1 MNMTKKL
8 WKKTAVAGLAL
19 TMALGGATAAFADGK
34 GKGHDKD
41 HDKDRYESSKNN
53 KSNSKG
59 KGNISININFKD
71 MNKKELE
78 WALKSIINLASKG
91 VFNGYEDGTFKPNQT
106 ISRIEAITA
115 AVRLMGLKDKAESQ
129 EEMSANLNFK
139 DADKLQKKY
148 PWAVGYVAVAL
159 ENDLFSENEEMIQP
173 EKAADRLWATTL
185 LVKALKLEGEAKAKM
200 NTKLTFKDA
209 REVPAGSVGYVAVAI
224 EKGLVKG
231 YSNNT
236 FRPNQPV
243 TRAELAALLDRTGD
257 QMPDNTA
264 VAGTLSAVNASA
276 LSIKK
281 NDGTQVTLAL
291 DPNAFIFR
299 GGIKSPVSALVVG
312 DEIVVRSYN
321 NAIIFVDVTKPYTAS
336 TTPPANVTFVD
347 AGKINSTTLN
357 AQGRLA
363 TISISKE
370 VNGQAQVTI
379 YNVAD
384 NVTITGNASQLV
396 QNQAVEL
403 KGSNQI
409 VTSIEIK

>member
-8 WKKTAVAGLAL
+8 WKNTAVAGLAM

-34 GKGHDKD
+34 GHG

-53 KSNSKG
+53 KSKSKG
-59 KGNISININFKD
+59 KGRFEININFND
-71 MNKKELE
+71 VNKKELQ
-78 WALKSIINLASKG
+78 WALKSIISLASKG
-91 VFNGYEDGTFKPNQT
+91 VFNGYEDGTFQPNKT

-115 AVRLMGLKDKAESQ
+115 AVRLMGLKEKAESQ
-129 EEMSANLNFK
+129 EEMSSELNFK
-139 DADKLQKKY
+139 DADKLEKKY

-159 ENDLFSENEEMIQP
+159 ENDLFAESEEMIQP

-185 LVKALKLEGEAKAKM
+185 LVKALKLEGDAKAKM

-209 REVPAGSVGYVAVAI
+209 REIPAGSVGYVAVAI

-231 YSNNT
+231 YENNT

-243 TRAELAALLDRTGD
+243 TRAELAALLDRTGE

-264 VAGTLSAVNASA
+264 IAGTLTAVNASA

-299 GGIKSPVSALVVG
+299 GGVKSPANALVVG
-312 DEIVVRSYN
+312 DEIVVRAYN
-321 NAIIFVDVTKPYTAS
+321 NAIIFVDVTKPYTAP
-336 TTPPANVTFVD
+336 TTPPANVTFAD

-363 TISISKE
+363 TISIVKE
-370 VNGQAQVTI
+370 VNGSTQVTI

-384 NVTITGNASQLV
+384 NVAVTGNASLLV
-396 QNQAVEL
+396 PNQAVEL